1 MPSFRFIVVLAVA
14 AAGLAAIVAAGPGGC
29 GAGDD
34 VALAPQ
40 PPVTP
45 AVATTAGSSDA
56 GATPTTPATV
66 APGGGSAASGTTPA
80 ADALEAV
87 RALKRFCD
95 LVDEGRLQDATELL
109 AGPWVWPRR
118 ELLPI
123 ARLSLASARVQ
134 KGRLSDEVVL
144 LARLRARL
152 RGPSPLHD
160 GVNTRFFTLGRDGTT
175 GGWLITAV
183 TSSP

>member
-1 MPSFRFIVVLAVA
+1 VP
-14 AAGLAAIVAAGPGGC
+14 
-29 GAGDD
+29 DD
-34 VALAPQ
+34 AP
-40 PPVTP
+40 TP
-45 AVATTAGSSDA
+45 AD
-56 GATPTTPATV
+56 
-66 APGGGSAASGTTPA
+66 

-87 RALKRFCD
+87 RTLKRFCD
-95 LVDEGRLQDATELL
+95 LVAAHRLHTAAGLL

-123 ARLSLASARVQ
+123 ARLRLVSAKVQ
-134 KGRLSDEVVL
+134 DARQAGAVVL
-144 LARLRARL
+144 LARLRAKL

-160 GVNTRFFTLGRDGTT
+160 GVNTLFFTLGRDGTT